1 MCQACDYNDVNDA
14 VRFGYHLYLGPGRYM
29 ASMADEQTRSLS
41 GYVKEVLGIWQQLR
55 ATLFDGEL
63 LDTLEVQVVAS
74 GEILHT
80 THRNPTTG
88 KRAGERQHQPRA
100 TGRRGRGVVGRYA
113 QGELRGPTPSLYLPW
128 LRRSPGRTEMRP
140 GIVSRRIAGHPGP
153 LTLPVA

>member
-88 KRAGERQHQPRA
+88 KRACVLVNAGDDDGAA
-100 TGRRGRGVVGRYA
+100 TVSFEGDRRGQVTIYEPFREPWAASAPVSVRIRPERLAVVVEA
-113 QGELRGPTPSLYLPW
+113 
-128 LRRSPGRTEMRP
+128 
-140 GIVSRRIAGHPGP
+140 
-153 LTLPVA
+153 